1 MGLGNNLP
9 RMGLGNDHDVEFEAG
24 GGKIGSSMKRT
35 RGGKPYTRKAQNKK
49 SSNQSQEDDFLA
61 SYRDLT
67 NIQIVRKFRK
77 TSTRIAACTP
87 ARKTQRRSAGSK
99 NTKRASLKRNQAD
112 QSSIVKDAAKQS
124 VFKRER
130 KWKKLFRTNLQTEI
144 KGNSKRQNYLEHAID
159 EVMKEF
165 QKITIQEAWQ
175 IEKGTKIYKSAAQ

>member
-1 MGLGNNLP
+1 MGLGNNQP
-9 RMGLGNDHDVEFEAG
+9 RMGLGNDHGVEFEAG

-99 NTKRASLKRNQAD
+99 NTKIASLKRNQAD
-112 QSSIVKDAAKQS
+112 QSSIVKDTAKQS

-144 KGNSKRQNYLEHAID
+144 KGNSKQQNHLEHAID